1 MTSLAVIGIFLV
13 SLLLSAFFSGS
24 ETGLY
29 RIPRLRLVIDSLSG
43 KTWSRVL
50 LGLTN
55 NPSFFVATT
64 LVGNNVA
71 NYLTGLSIVLLAQA
85 WVGEFALVELISPIL
100 LSPIVFVYGE
110 LLPKNL
116 FLQAPYRL
124 MAMLAPAF
132 VFFTILLSPLALV
145 LWGLGRV
152 VEWMV
157 GTSPAKAQLSLARR
171 ELQQVLKESEEVG
184 LLRPA
189 QQALAQNLF
198 TVASKHASEFGVP
211 YQRLPAIRR
220 GSSVREALR
229 IARRNRLTALPV
241 LGEKGRDPVGYV
253 RTIDLNLQASTSIDE
268 IRPLVEIHH
277 QQLHSA
283 VLIQLQSAKEPI
295 AKLVDDQGVMTGYI
309 SVNDLVEPLLAGNL
323 AALRR

>member
-1 MTSLAVIGIFLV
+1 MTTVAVFGVFIV

-50 LGLTN
+50 LALTN
-55 NPSFFVATT
+55 NPSYFVATT

-71 NYLTGLSIVLLAQA
+71 NYLTGMSIVLFAQA
-85 WVGEFALVELISPIL
+85 WFGEFAVVELVSPIL
-100 LSPIVFVYGE
+100 MSPIVFVYGE

-124 MAMLAPAF
+124 MGMLAP
-132 VFFTILLSPLALV
+132 VFIVFTILLAPLALI
-145 LWGLGRV
+145 LWGLGRI

-157 GTSPAKAQLSLARR
+157 GTSPARAQLSLARR

-198 TVASKHASEFGVP
+198 TVASRQANEFGVP
-211 YQRLPAIRR
+211 YQRLPAVRR
-220 GSSVREALR
+220 GSSVKDALR

-241 LGEKGRDPVGYV
+241 LGENGRDPIGYV
-253 RTIDLNLQASTSIDE
+253 RTIDLNLQTSTSIDE
-268 IRPLVEIHH
+268 VRPLVEINQ

-295 AKLVDDQGVMTGYI
+295 AKLVDDHGAMTGYI
-309 SVNDLVEPLLAGNL
+309 SVNDLMEPLLAGNL
-323 AALRR
+323 STLKR

>member
-1 MTSLAVIGIFLV
+1 MTSLTAIVIFVV
-13 SLLLSAFFSGS
+13 SMLLSAFFSGS

-50 LGLTN
+50 LWLTN

-71 NYLTGLSIVLLAQA
+71 NYLTGLSIVLLAQF
-85 WVGEFALVELISPIL
+85 WFGEFAIVELVSPIF
-100 LSPIVFVYGE
+100 LSPLVFVYGE

-124 MAMLAPAF
+124 MAKLAPIF
-132 VFFTILLSPLALV
+132 MVFTVLLLPMALI
-145 LWGLGRV
+145 LWGLGRI
-152 VEWMV
+152 VELIV
-157 GTSPAKAQLSLARR
+157 GTSPTKAQLSLARR

-189 QQALAQNLF
+189 QQSLAQNLF
-198 TVASKHASEFGVP
+198 TVASRTAGEFGIP
-211 YQRLPAIRR
+211 FQRLPA
-220 GSSVREALR
+220 VRQNCQVSEALR

-241 LGEKGRDPVGYV
+241 LAEKGREIIGYV
-253 RTIDLNLQASTSIDE
+253 RAIDLNLQTSPVVDE
-268 IRPLVEIHH
+268 IRPLAEFHN
-277 QQLHSA
+277 QQSHSA
-283 VLIQLQSAKEPI
+283 VLIQMQSDKETL
-295 AKLVDDQGVMTGYI
+295 AKLVDDRGSLTGFI
-309 SVNDLVEPLLAGNL
+309 TVNNLVEPLLSGNL
-323 AALRR
+323 AALKR